1 MKYLKEDS
9 FKLSIRKSSFEN
21 QPHGDINNSLLS
33 DSQNFEWLQ
42 KRFEKINEEVQSN
55 DENCISNISGKQFSK
70 FGKSKLK
77 VDPKNASFTQSVQNQ
92 KIESGKVHCVQNDD
106 SNEKISG
113 MISFVIMV
121 ILYIHFIIYSN

>member
-1 MKYLKEDS
+1 VKYLKEDS

-21 QPHGDINNSLLS
+21 QPHGDFNNSLLS

-42 KRFEKINEEVQSN
+42 KRFEKINEENQSN
-55 DENCISNISGKQFSK
+55 DEKCISAISGRPFSK

-77 VDPKNASFTQSVQNQ
+77 MDPKNASFTQPTHSVRTH
-92 KIESGKVHCVQNDD
+92 KMESGRVHCVQNDD

-113 MISFVIMV
+113 MFNSIF
-121 ILYIHFIIYSN
+121 LGFRC